1 MRFARRRIA
10 TDPLADLRRLT
21 REALGENTTVKSSA
35 QDGAGAIIVR
45 AGEDRALICIR
56 PADPD
61 APALF
66 QSSVLMR
73 ELDDAGSAPMFE
85 PPVTAE
91 ALEAAL
97 AFLAR
102 ARGRWTAGE
111 VTT

>member
-1 MRFARRRIA
+1 MRFAHRRTA

-21 REALGENTTVKSSA
+21 REALGENMMVKSA
-35 QDGAGAIIVR
+35 VVDGAGAVIVR
-45 AGEDRALICIR
+45 AGEDRALIWIR
-56 PADPD
+56 PADGD

-85 PPVTAE
+85 PPVSAE

-97 AFLAR
+97 RFLAR
-102 ARGRWTAGE
+102 AQGGWTPAE
-111 VTT
+111 VST

>member
-21 REALGENTTVKSSA
+21 REALGENTMVKSA
-35 QDGAGAIIVR
+35 VVDGAGAIIVR
-45 AGEDRALICIR
+45 AGEDRALIWIR
-56 PADPD
+56 ATDAD
-61 APALF
+61 APAIF

-73 ELDDAGSAPMFE
+73 ELDDAGSAPMFD
-85 PPVTAE
+85 PPVTAD

-102 ARGRWTAGE
+102 ARGRWSAEE

>member
-21 REALGENTTVKSSA
+21 REALGENTMVRSA
-35 QDGAGAIIVR
+35 ATDGAGAIIVR

-66 QSSVLMR
+66 HSSVLMR
-73 ELDDAGSAPMFE
+73 ELDDAGSAPMFD